1 MRYIKPAIETV
12 SKAKSTI
19 KGNPSDKNNFPI
31 PDSNPMP
38 GALYSA
44 VGAYEADE

>member
-1 MRYIKPAIETV
+1 MRYIKPAIDGV
-12 SKAKSTI
+12 SKAKSSI
-19 KGNPSDKNNFPI
+19 KGDLTNKNNFPI